1 MKKRK
6 EALSLLI
13 GIGLVVLWMSATGF
27 GCPIKRIT
35 GISCAG
41 CGMSRALLAA
51 AHLQF
56 SEAFYYHPLFWLCPI
71 IIALYFYT
79 NRNLLLFCLCL
90 ASFLYRKQHCCNRC
104 AIRITSKS
112 DSKAFY
118 PYVHKAAHI
127 IDYMPRRNIELCKSK
142 KIVI

>member
-1 MKKRK
+1 MKKCK

-56 SEAFYYHPLFWLCPI
+56 NEAFYYHPLFWLCPI
-71 IIALYFYT
+71 IIALYVWWE
-79 NRNLLLFCLCL
+79 RIPPVI
-90 ASFLYRKQHCCNRC
+90 RK
-104 AIRITSKS
+104 
-112 DSKAFY
+112 
-118 PYVHKAAHI
+118 HI
-127 IDYMPRRNIELCKSK
+127 FTL
-142 KIVI
+142 IVICFCSVYVLRLFFIENNIVVIDVQSGLLPSLIQKLLIHMCIKLHI